1 MTNLMFEQLI
11 NQLIYIFSVT
21 GVIVFSISGALFAAK
36 KGMDILGFI
45 LMGTVTGI
53 GGGTLRDLLLDI
65 PVFWVR
71 EPLTIYLCIGSSA
84 FAYFA
89 TKLFLKRDFWIV
101 WLDALGLSVF
111 AVMGTQ
117 VALDS
122 DTPFVVAIVMG
133 VMSATFGG
141 IMRDVLCSST
151 LMLMRPEMYISCA
164 LFASVVYVGLY
175 YFGVPELFIVSA
187 AFIAGFGLRAAAI
200 IFKLKLPQIS
210 LN

>member
-1 MTNLMFEQLI
+1 MFEQLI
-11 NQLIYIFSVT
+11 TQLIYIFSVT

-65 PVFWVR
+65 PVFWVK

-84 FAYFA
+84 FTYFA

-101 WLDALGLSVF
+101 WLDAMGLSIF

-117 VALDS
+117 VALDC

-141 IMRDVLCSST
+141 IMRDVLCSQT

-164 LFASVVYVGLY
+164 LFASVVYVWLY
-175 YFGVPELFIVSA
+175 YFGVPELFIVIA
-187 AFIAGFGLRAAAI
+187 AFFAGFGLRAAAI

>member
-1 MTNLMFEQLI
+1 MLEQLV

-45 LMGTVTGI
+45 LMGAVAGV

-65 PVFWVR
+65 PVFWVQD
-71 EPLTIYLCIGSSA
+71 PLTIYLCIGSSA
-84 FAYFA
+84 LTYFA
-89 TKLFLKRDFWIV
+89 IKLFLKRDFWIV
-101 WLDALGLSVF
+101 WMDAIGLSIF

-117 VALDS
+117 VAL
-122 DTPFVVAIVMG
+122 TQEAPFIVAVVMG

-141 IMRDVLCSST
+141 IIRDVLCAQT

-164 LFASVVYVGLY
+164 LCSSLTYAVLYLFNVVD
-175 YFGVPELFIVSA
+175 FFIIIA
-187 AFIAGFGLRAAAI
+187 AFSTGFGLRAAAI
-200 IFKLKLPQIS
+200 VFKLRLPQMSI
-210 LN
+210 N